1 MCARTPVPAATPER
15 SKVLAFPHP
24 RLWAPGSATRAG
36 RAGAVPRGGRCL
48 EAEGF
53 EEPMLLR
60 FRPLPSSHRLHLP
73 QPSAFPPLPSPPCL
87 CPSTSV
93 LPSSSRQALAHYE
106 QRCGWKP
113 CPQHSPKEA
122 TTHQSPAGFRPQY
135 APHGPRLVGRHEWPH
150 RAHWVQSEAAKPQ
163 ISPGFPSNVALLPSP
178 FTLLHHTACCKPL
191 LPGVAPGCAGRGA
204 VSPGVGRA
212 AGRGA
217 GGARSRACGVG
228 GIAHSSVLIFAR
240 FASWFLCARM
250 GRSRSADLPGEERKG
265 LIRIKHGKK
274 ELNVCSQP
282 GPASQLPLGAS
293 LGPAAS
299 SRFPSCPPCQ
309 GTSRPR
315 RALRF
320 IWGGGHFKPTPTLL
334 CWHCT
339 ALHCSLPA
347 FLWEGANSPG
357 PATAGGGG
365 GG

>member
-1 MCARTPVPAATPER
+1 MR
-15 SKVLAFPHP
+15 S
-24 RLWAPGSATRAG
+24 RCCCGS
-36 RAGAVPRGGRCL
+36 VRCL
-48 EAEGF
+48 HPIAF
-53 EEPMLLR
+53 T
-60 FRPLPSSHRLHLP
+60 PLSLP
-73 QPSAFPPLPSPPCL
+73 PSPR

-150 RAHWVQSEAAKPQ
+150 RAQWVQSEAAKPQ

-191 LPGVAPGCAGRGA
+191 LPCVAPGCAGRGA

-217 GGARSRACGVG
+217 GGARSCACRVG
-228 GIAHSSVLIFAR
+228 GIAHSSVPIFAR

-320 IWGGGHFKPTPTLL
+320 IWGGGTDFKLTPTLL

-347 FLWEGANSPG
+347 FLWEGANSPS
-357 PATAGGGG
+357 PATGGGG
-365 GG
+365 GGGGGG